1 MIFQSWRRW
10 LPLLLIA
17 LLLAGCGGGSAPA
30 PTATPTTAP
39 TATPLP
45 TTAPT
50 PPSTPDT
57 GDAGDAAATA
67 IPTPYVTIPN
77 GFRAQVDD
85 VRGYSL
91 ATPRGWTM
99 IDLRG
104 QQVRNLA
111 GTLGVDEQMEPLYE
125 FLDSE
130 AGQAVGLVA
139 ATDLAGAIFGGLPT
153 VLNVSVIDA
162 PGYTPQSAVA
172 LIEATLAEN
181 AGLLDGVE
189 IESIQPTTV
198 NNLPA
203 VTGGATLDL
212 TDFGYD
218 TQLYAHLVGL
228 IANDQ
233 IYLLTLT
240 TNVDNRAEQQAE
252 FEEIVGTFRPE

>member
-1 MIFQSWRRW
+1 MNTQLRLRRW
-10 LPLLLIA
+10 LLLLWVT
-17 LLLAGCGGGSAPA
+17 LLLAGCGGQRNPT
-30 PTATPTTAP
+30 PTATPTPLP
-39 TATPLP
+39 TATPTPVP
-45 TTAPT
+45 TA
-50 PPSTPDT
+50 SAD
-57 GDAGDAAATA
+57 A
-67 IPTPYVTIPN
+67 IPTPQVTIPS
-77 GFRAQVDD
+77 GFREQVDD

-91 ATPRGWTM
+91 ATPRGWTV

-130 AGQAVGLVA
+130 AGQGVGVVA

-162 PGYTPQSAVA
+162 PGYTPETAVA

-189 IESIQPTTV
+189 IESVEPTMV

-203 VTGGATLDL
+203 VTGDATLDL
-212 TDFGYD
+212 ADFGYD
-218 TQLYAHLVGL
+218 TQLYARLVGL
-228 IANDQ
+228 LANDQ
-233 IYLLTLT
+233 IYLLTLA
-240 TNVDNRAEQQAE
+240 TNVNNRAEEQAE
-252 FEEIVGTFRPE
+252 FGEIVGTFRPE

>member
-1 MIFQSWRRW
+1 MNTQLRLRRW
-10 LPLLLIA
+10 LLLLWVT
-17 LLLAGCGGGSAPA
+17 LLLAGCGGQRNPA
-30 PTATPTTAP
+30 PTATPTPLP
-39 TATPLP
+39 TATPTPVP
-45 TTAPT
+45 TA
-50 PPSTPDT
+50 SAD
-57 GDAGDAAATA
+57 A
-67 IPTPYVTIPN
+67 IPTPQVTIPN
-77 GFRAQVDD
+77 GFREQVDD

-91 ATPRGWTM
+91 ATPRGWTV

-130 AGQAVGLVA
+130 AGQGVGVVA

-162 PGYTPQSAVA
+162 PGYTPETAVA

-181 AGLLDGVE
+181 AGLLDGVDIKT
-189 IESIQPTTV
+189 IEPTTV

-203 VTGGATLDL
+203 VTGHATLDL

-218 TQLYAHLVGL
+218 TQLYTRLVGL

-233 IYLLTLT
+233 IYLLTLA
-240 TNVDNRAEQQAE
+240 TNADNRAEQRGE